1 MTSATK
7 LITIPNSSLGFLDEL
22 KKHNEREWF
31 NARKSEF
38 LEAQGL
44 IENFATQM
52 LAKLNMHDVIETA
65 SGKKSLYRQ
74 YRDIRFAKDKTP
86 FKTYW
91 GGSFKRA
98 GKSRRGGYYYHFE
111 KGNSFVAG
119 AFWGPS
125 AADLKLIREDIDFDA
140 KPLRTIISST
150 SFIENFGGLQGE
162 QLKTSPKGFES
173 NHPEI
178 DLLRYKQFLLIRRF
192 SDQELLSDDFA
203 LLVDESF
210 REMRPFF
217 DYMSSVLTADGNGL

>member
-1 MTSATK
+1 MISATK
-7 LITIPNSSLGFLDEL
+7 LITIPNSSLDFLEEL

-31 NARKSEF
+31 NAHKSEF

-125 AADLKLIREDIDFDA
+125 AADLKLIREDIYFDA

-150 SFIENFGGLQGE
+150 PFIENFGGLQGE

-210 REMRPFF
+210 HEMRPFF

>member
-1 MTSATK
+1 MMHAEK
-7 LITIPNSSLGFLDEL
+7 LTTISSSSLDFLEQL

-31 NARKSEF
+31 NAHKSEF
-38 LEAQGL
+38 LLEQVL
-44 IENFATQM
+44 IENFASQM
-52 LAKLNMHDVIETA
+52 LASLNRHDVIETA
-65 SGKKSLYRQ
+65 SGKRSLYRQ

-98 GKSRRGGYYYHFE
+98 GKNRRGGYYYHFE

-125 AADLKLIREDIDFDA
+125 VSDLKLIREDIDFDGT
-140 KPLRTIISST
+140 PLRNIISSDR
-150 SFIENFGGLQGE
+150 FIANFGSLQGE

-173 NHPEI
+173 HHPDI
-178 DLLRYKQFLLIRRF
+178 DLLRYKQFLLIRKF
-192 SDQELLSDDFA
+192 SDEELLSNDFA

-217 DYMSSVLTADGNGL
+217 DYMSSVLSADGNGL